1 MAPPEYP
8 KIVVTPSSANTCTI
22 ISAPVIFWPA
32 SGWRMEGLVDF
43 VDEDKSRR
51 LFDFLG
57 GVAIGADETKEFAAI
72 AQTDI
77 LTGPYDQRRTAKN
90 PSKDASYHRHSPAER
105 GRRAHARHGPLQY
118 PRLQHRV
125 AVGSGHG

>member
-32 SGWRMEGLVDF
+32 SGWRMGGVVDGLF
-43 VDEDKSRR
+43 VDKSRI
-51 LFDFLG
+51 LG
-57 GVAIGADETKEFAAI
+57 GFAIGADETKEFAAI

-77 LTGPYDQRRTAKN
+77 LTGPHEQRRTAKK
-90 PSKDASYHRHSPAER
+90 PAKDASYHRYPPPER
-105 GRRAHARHGPLQY
+105 GRRAHPRHGPVQY

-125 AVGSGHG
+125 SVGSGHE